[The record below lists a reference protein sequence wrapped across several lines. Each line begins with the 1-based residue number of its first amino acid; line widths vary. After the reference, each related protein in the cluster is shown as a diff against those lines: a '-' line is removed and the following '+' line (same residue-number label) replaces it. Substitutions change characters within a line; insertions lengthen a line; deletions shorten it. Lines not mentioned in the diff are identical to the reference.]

1 LIVTGEAAAV
11 IIAAA
16 FFLSQPPV
24 AGLERAGSML
34 PKPTIIGL
42 ILDASTN
49 GKLLVATT
57 TIDVTTA
64 NVFKLVNGANRQSI
78 ELMSTQ
84 TSASALEGLRI
95 KTVSGANYEIGAFE
109 GSASGSVRG
118 LSFGVYN
125 RATPTALTRWME
137 LSTIGQLT
145 LHSGIFDHRRYGDN
159 ATASQLQLKKYRGT
173 ELTPTGMFALDFIG
187 QVLFQGHNGSTIA
200 TSASIQAQATQD
212 FTASSAPTRVTVSTT
227 PVGSLTPA
235 IRAVFT
241 ENGLVAVGPWAVAVP
256 LAAEF
261 TILGN
266 NSGGAESNSLRFHD
280 VSSISGIG
288 QVLGKIEFYSADATS
303 SLQGVRAFISCISE
317 ASNVANSAIVFATD
331 TTAGTPVERMRIK
344 ATGVITFEKLHG
356 QTTEVTYTP
365 PAGTPS
371 LQTITLDSGTM
382 QTLALTSTTS
392 TPTAVTLT
400 VPTIGSAR
408 GSIIVKQHGTTAR
421 DITWAVSAG
430 TIKWLGTQPTWSSD
444 AINAVRDVRWR
455 WDGSVMYLEASAA
468 G

>member
-1 LIVTGEAAAV
+1 MIVTGEAAAV
-11 IIAAA
+11 FIAAA

-42 ILDASTN
+42 ILDASAN

-95 KTVSGANYEIGAFE
+95 KSLTGANYEIGAFE

-118 LSFGVYN
+118 LAFGVYN
-125 RATPTALTRWME
+125 RATPTVLTRWLE

-145 LHSGIFDHRRYGDN
+145 LYSGIFDHRRYGDN
-159 ATASQLQLKKYRGT
+159 ATASQLQLKKFRGT

-187 QVLFQGHNGSTIA
+187 QVLFQGHNGTTIA
-200 TSASIQAQATQD
+200 TSASIQAQATAD
-212 FTASSAPTRVTVSTT
+212 FTASSAPTRMTLSTT
-227 PVGSLTPA
+227 PVGTLTPA
-235 IRAVFT
+235 IRAVVT

-256 LAAEF
+256 LAAQF

-280 VSSISGIG
+280 TSSISGIG
-288 QVLGKIEFYSADATS
+288 QVLGKIEFYSADASS
-303 SLQGVRAFISCISE
+303 SLQGVRAFISVISE
-317 ASNVANSAIVFATD
+317 SALVANSAIIFATE
-331 TTAGTPVERMRIK
+331 TTGTTPTERMRIK
-344 ATGVITFEKLHG
+344 ATGVVTFEKLHG
-356 QTTEVTYTP
+356 QLLEATST

-371 LQTITLDSGTM
+371 TQTIPLDNGTM
-382 QTLALTSTTS
+382 QTLSLASATGS
-392 TPTAVTLT
+392 TAVTLT

-408 GSIIVKQHGTTAR
+408 GSLLVRQHGTTAR
-421 DITWAVSAG
+421 AITWGVSGGAS
-430 TIKWLGTQPTWSSD
+430 IRWLGTQPTWASD
-444 AINAVRDVRWR
+444 AINSVRDVRWR
-455 WDGSVMYLEASAA
+455 WDGTTMFLEASAA

>member
-1 LIVTGEAAAV
+1 
-11 IIAAA
+11 
-16 FFLSQPPV
+16 
-24 AGLERAGSML
+24 ML

-42 ILDASTN
+42 ILDASAN

-64 NVFKLVNGANRQSI
+64 NVFKLVNGLNRQSI

-84 TSASALEGLRI
+84 TSVSALEGLRI

-109 GSASGSVRG
+109 GSVSGSVRG

-125 RATPTALTRWME
+125 RATPTVLTRWMD

-145 LHSGIFDHRRYGDN
+145 LYSGIFDHRRYGDN

-187 QVLFQGHNGSTIA
+187 QVLFQGHNGATIA
-200 TSASIQAQATQD
+200 TSASIQAQATAD
-212 FTASSAPTRVTVSTT
+212 FTASSAPTRVTLSTT

-235 IRAVFT
+235 IRMVAT
-241 ENGLVAVGPWAVAVP
+241 EDGLVAVGPWAVAVP

-344 ATGVITFEKLHG
+344 ATGVVTYEKLHG
-356 QTTEVTYTP
+356 QLLEVTYTP
-365 PAGTPS
+365 LATT
-371 LQTITLDSGTM
+371 QTIPLDSGTM
-382 QTLALTSTTS
+382 QTLALTSTTGA
-392 TPTAVTLT
+392 TTVTLT

-421 DITWAVSAG
+421 GITWAVSSG

>member
-1 LIVTGEAAAV
+1 
-11 IIAAA
+11 
-16 FFLSQPPV
+16 
-24 AGLERAGSML
+24 ML
-34 PKPTIIGL
+34 PKPTVIGL
-42 ILDASTN
+42 ILDASIN

-84 TSASALEGLRI
+84 TSVSALEGLRI
-95 KTVSGANYEIGAFE
+95 KTVTGANYEIGAFE
-109 GSASGSVRG
+109 GSVSGSVRG

-125 RATPTALTRWME
+125 RATPTVLTRWLE

-145 LHSGIFDHRRYGDN
+145 LYSGIFDHRRYGDN

-187 QVLFQGHNGSTIA
+187 QVLFQGHNGTTIA
-200 TSASIQAQATQD
+200 TSASIQAQATAA
-212 FTASSAPTRVTVSTT
+212 FTSSSAPTRVTLSTT

-241 ENGLVAVGPWAVAVP
+241 EDGLVAVGPWAVAVP

-344 ATGVITFEKLHG
+344 ATGVVTYEKLHG
-356 QTTEVTYTP
+356 QLLEATSTPTGTT
-365 PAGTPS
+365 
-371 LQTITLDSGTM
+371 QTIPLDNGTM
-382 QTLALTSTTS
+382 QTLSLATT
-392 TPTAVTLT
+392 TGATTVTLT

-421 DITWAVSAG
+421 GITWAVSAG

>member
-1 LIVTGEAAAV
+1 MIVTGEAAAV
-11 IIAAA
+11 FIAAA

-34 PKPTIIGL
+34 PKPTVIGL
-42 ILDASTN
+42 ILDASIN

-84 TSASALEGLRI
+84 TSVSALEGLRI
-95 KTVSGANYEIGAFE
+95 KTVTGANYEIGAFE
-109 GSASGSVRG
+109 GSVSGSVRG

-125 RATPTALTRWME
+125 RATPTVLTRWLE

-145 LHSGIFDHRRYGDN
+145 LYSGIFDHRRYGDN

-187 QVLFQGHNGSTIA
+187 QVLFQGHNGTTIA
-200 TSASIQAQATQD
+200 TSASIQAQATAA
-212 FTASSAPTRVTVSTT
+212 FTASSSPTRMTFSTT

-235 IRAVFT
+235 IRMVAT
-241 ENGLVAVGPWAVAVP
+241 EDGLVAVGPWAVAVP

-266 NSGGAESNSLRFHD
+266 NASGAETNSLRFHD
-280 VSSISGIG
+280 TASISGIG
-288 QVLGKIEFYSADATS
+288 QVLGKIEFYSADAS
-303 SLQGVRAFISCISE
+303 APGAGVKAWIASVAE
-317 ASNVANSAIVFATD
+317 AAGVAQAALIFGTD
-331 TTAGTPVERMRIK
+331 TNTGTVSERIRIR
-344 ATGVITFEKLHG
+344 ATGVTSFEKLHG

-365 PAGTPS
+365 LATT
-371 LQTITLDSGTM
+371 QTITLDSGTM
-382 QTLALTSTTS
+382 QTLALTSTTGA
-392 TPTAVTLT
+392 TTVTLT

-421 DITWAVSAG
+421 GITWAVSAG